1 MMTFFVVGFFF
12 FFNYPQEEGGRVLSV
27 LKREMGGENI
37 RDRTLSYREKK
48 KKYSK
53 KVQYDFNEANICGCL
68 WVMVC
73 DFRVFLVDTI
83 VWWWDST
90 PQQPSRD

>member
-1 MMTFFVVGFFF
+1 MMIFFVVVFFF
-12 FFNYPQEEGGRVLSV
+12 FFQLPTGRRRQSPQCFKKGNGGRKHPGQDTFLQ
-27 LKREMGGENI
+27 R
-37 RDRTLSYREKK
+37 KK